1 MTGTIILPDW
11 LIRSAQE
18 APLRTWGV
26 RVVGDHIGDAAPN
39 AELREKYP
47 DDDVWHAP
55 DQVLA
60 PGFVNAHSHLYGILA
75 HGIPLEKAPS
85 GFWPFLEDFWWPLV
99 EDQLTHD
106 LICAATDLQCARMLQ
121 SGVTSFYDCTE
132 APNALPGV
140 LKAQAKVVRKRGL
153 RGILSFEATERIS
166 SQNGQLGLRENAE
179 FVTSCREQ
187 GGLVSGLICFHTT
200 FTCSAAFIQQ
210 AFEMGKDL
218 GVPVHM
224 HCSEGTHEPQYALE
238 RFGKRPLF
246 YYDSLGVA
254 GPNMIASQCVQ
265 VDAAEIA
272 LMAEKGVRMTHM
284 PLSNCEVGGGIAPVP
299 ELVAAGVTVG
309 LGSDGYIDNFFEV
322 MRGAFLI
329 HKASHQDP
337 RVMPANSVWY
347 IATEGGAQA
356 LGLEKVGRLEPGWQA
371 DLQLIDANLP
381 TPLSAHNL
389 YEQLLLYRN
398 RTDIVATMV
407 AGEVRVSDS
416 KVLEVDWQALM
427 AGTNE
432 AAAKLWSKATA

>member
-1 MTGTIILPDW
+1 MIGILILPQW

-18 APLRTWGV
+18 PPLALWGV
-26 RVVGDHIGDAAPN
+26 RVVGDQIFDAAPN
-39 AELREKYP
+39 SELLEKYP
-47 DDDVWHAP
+47 GDEVWSAP

-75 HGIPLEKAPS
+75 HGIPLQQAPS
-85 GFWPFLEDFWWPLV
+85 GFWPFLKEFWWPLV
-99 EDQLTHD
+99 EDQLTHE
-106 LICAATDLQCARMLQ
+106 LICAATDLQCARMLR

-132 APNALPGV
+132 APFALPGV
-140 LKAQAKVVRKRGL
+140 LNAQAETVRKRGL
-153 RGILSFEATERIS
+153 RGILSFEATERVS
-166 SQNGQLGLRENAE
+166 KENGQLGLQENAD
-179 FVTSCREQ
+179 FVKACRAQ

-200 FTCSAAFIQQ
+200 FTCSAPFIQQ
-210 AFEMGKDL
+210 AFALGREL

-254 GPNMIASQCVQ
+254 GPDMIASQCVQ
-265 VDAAEIA
+265 VDEAEIS

-284 PLSNCEVGGGIAPVP
+284 PLSNCEVGGGIAPLP
-299 ELVAAGVTVG
+299 ELVDAGVTVG

-329 HKASHQDP
+329 HKASHRDP

-347 IATEGGAQA
+347 IATEGGARA
-356 LGLEKVGRLEPGWQA
+356 LGLEKVGRLQPGWQA
-371 DLQLIDANLP
+371 DLQLIDGCLP

-398 RTDIVATMV
+398 DTDVLAAMV
-407 AGEVRVSDS
+407 AGQVRVSARE
-416 KVLEVDWQALM
+416 VLDVDWQALI
-427 AGTNE
+427 AGTN
-432 AAAKLWSKATA
+432 AAAAELWSRATA